1 MNEKLLIVD
10 DEKGVVDM
18 LKSYFEMQSFVVYT
32 AYDGE
37 TALKQA
43 ACHPDLV
50 LLDINMPG
58 MDGLTVC
65 EKIRS
70 HISCPILFLTARIET
85 ADKIKGFQ
93 VGADD
98 YIIKPFDI
106 DELGARVAAHLR
118 RENRKQGQSEL
129 RFFSEMV
136 IDYSKRE
143 VSINGTPIN
152 LSKKE
157 FDIVEL
163 LSLNAG
169 QVFDRERIYE
179 AVWGLDGEGNSDTI
193 MEHIRKIRSKFTAL
207 SHHSYIETVWGG
219 GLQMEWI
226 KNMSLKKSLFTLTL
240 INLLLALSLSA
251 VVFVGC
257 TKLSA
262 VFAPSGVQI
271 IVGAD
276 STIKTEFPEPVAGA
290 TAVKNALAIFQFVLP
305 MLFFIVAL
313 ILTASLFYRWK
324 LKVPLAILMDGAN
337 RMMENDLDFT
347 IPSVSGDELGQLCI
361 AFETMRQS
369 LLNSNR
375 ELWRQTE
382 ERKRLNAAFSHDLR
396 NPITVLKGSA
406 KMAKQ
411 CADIG
416 NTPQLIDNLE
426 RMEAYTGRIERYV
439 ETMSKVQRLEQVQPE
454 KVTFDTAA
462 LSADL
467 EKALGFS
474 AADHGKQLYFHGLSA
489 GGTVTLDK
497 GMLFQVA
504 ENLTTN
510 ALRFAK
516 ENVSVELSIEG
527 ENLKLEISD
536 DGDGFPAELLKNGIQ
551 PFRKGTE
558 EAEHLGMGLYIC
570 DLLCRKHG
578 GTLKIANTDIG
589 AVASAILKI
598 S

>member
-1 MNEKLLIVD
+1 
-10 DEKGVVDM
+10 
-18 LKSYFEMQSFVVYT
+18 
-32 AYDGE
+32 
-37 TALKQA
+37 
-43 ACHPDLV
+43 
-50 LLDINMPG
+50 
-58 MDGLTVC
+58 
-65 EKIRS
+65 
-70 HISCPILFLTARIET
+70 
-85 ADKIKGFQ
+85 
-93 VGADD
+93 
-98 YIIKPFDI
+98 
-106 DELGARVAAHLR
+106 
-118 RENRKQGQSEL
+118 
-129 RFFSEMV
+129 
-136 IDYSKRE
+136 
-143 VSINGTPIN
+143 
-152 LSKKE
+152 
-157 FDIVEL
+157 
-163 LSLNAG
+163 
-169 QVFDRERIYE
+169 
-179 AVWGLDGEGNSDTI
+179 
-193 MEHIRKIRSKFTAL
+193 
-207 SHHSYIETVWGG
+207 
-219 GLQMEWI
+219 
-226 KNMSLKKSLFTLTL
+226 
-240 INLLLALSLSA
+240 
-251 VVFVGC
+251 
-257 TKLSA
+257 
-262 VFAPSGVQI
+262 
-271 IVGAD
+271 
-276 STIKTEFPEPVAGA
+276 
-290 TAVKNALAIFQFVLP
+290 
-305 MLFFIVAL
+305 
-313 ILTASLFYRWK
+313 
-324 LKVPLAILMDGAN
+324 
-337 RMMENDLDFT
+337 MMENDLDFT
-347 IPSVSGDELGQLCI
+347 IPSVSGDELGQLCV

-411 CADIG
+411 CADSG
-416 NTPQLIDNLE
+416 NTPQLMDNLE

-527 ENLKLEISD
+527 ENLKLEIAD
-536 DGDGFPAELLKNGIQ
+536 DGDGFPAEFLKNGIQ

-598 S
+598 P

>member
-1 MNEKLLIVD
+1 
-10 DEKGVVDM
+10 
-18 LKSYFEMQSFVVYT
+18 
-32 AYDGE
+32 
-37 TALKQA
+37 
-43 ACHPDLV
+43 
-50 LLDINMPG
+50 
-58 MDGLTVC
+58 
-65 EKIRS
+65 
-70 HISCPILFLTARIET
+70 
-85 ADKIKGFQ
+85 
-93 VGADD
+93 
-98 YIIKPFDI
+98 
-106 DELGARVAAHLR
+106 
-118 RENRKQGQSEL
+118 
-129 RFFSEMV
+129 
-136 IDYSKRE
+136 
-143 VSINGTPIN
+143 
-152 LSKKE
+152 
-157 FDIVEL
+157 
-163 LSLNAG
+163 
-169 QVFDRERIYE
+169 
-179 AVWGLDGEGNSDTI
+179 
-193 MEHIRKIRSKFTAL
+193 
-207 SHHSYIETVWGG
+207 
-219 GLQMEWI
+219 
-226 KNMSLKKSLFTLTL
+226 MSLKKSLFTLTFV
-240 INLLLALSLSA
+240 NLLLAVILSA
-251 VVFVGC
+251 VVFWSC

-262 VFAPSGVQI
+262 ALDPSDVQI
-271 IVGAD
+271 VVGAD
-276 STIKTEFPEPVAGA
+276 AITKTEFPEPTAGTAVAGNVL
-290 TAVKNALAIFQFVLP
+290 AVLQFCLP
-305 MLFFIVAL
+305 ILFFIVAL

-324 LKVPLAILMDGAN
+324 LKEPLAILMDGAN

-347 IPSVSGDELGQLCI
+347 IPSVSGDELGQLCV

-411 CADIG
+411 CADSG
-416 NTPQLIDNLE
+416 NTPQLMDNLE

-527 ENLKLEISD
+527 ENLKLEIAD
-536 DGDGFPAELLKNGIQ
+536 DGDGFPAELLKSGIQ

-558 EAEHLGMGLYIC
+558 EAEHLGIIGILNIINTVYSNIHTRVNEIGMQRAIGMSAASLYKTFLWEGAYYAIF
-570 DLLCRKHG
+570 
-578 GTLKIANTDIG
+578 ASVIG
-589 AVASAILKI
+589 AVLGYVCCIFVGAAKTDALQLVAVPVIAIIEAAVVSVAACLLATAIPLHSIAKMNI
-598 S
+598 VETIENIE

>member
-1 MNEKLLIVD
+1 
-10 DEKGVVDM
+10 
-18 LKSYFEMQSFVVYT
+18 
-32 AYDGE
+32 
-37 TALKQA
+37 
-43 ACHPDLV
+43 
-50 LLDINMPG
+50 
-58 MDGLTVC
+58 
-65 EKIRS
+65 
-70 HISCPILFLTARIET
+70 
-85 ADKIKGFQ
+85 
-93 VGADD
+93 
-98 YIIKPFDI
+98 
-106 DELGARVAAHLR
+106 
-118 RENRKQGQSEL
+118 
-129 RFFSEMV
+129 
-136 IDYSKRE
+136 
-143 VSINGTPIN
+143 
-152 LSKKE
+152 
-157 FDIVEL
+157 
-163 LSLNAG
+163 
-169 QVFDRERIYE
+169 
-179 AVWGLDGEGNSDTI
+179 
-193 MEHIRKIRSKFTAL
+193 
-207 SHHSYIETVWGG
+207 
-219 GLQMEWI
+219 MEWI

-290 TAVKNALAIFQFVLP
+290 TAVRNALAIFQFVLP

-313 ILTASLFYRWK
+313 ILTASLFYRCK
-324 LKVPLAILMDGAN
+324 LKEPLAILMDGAN
-337 RMMENDLDFT
+337 RMMQNDLDFI
-347 IPSVSGDELGQLCI
+347 IPAVSEDELGQLCVT
-361 AFETMRQS
+361 FETMRQS

-382 ERKRLNAAFSHDLR
+382 ERKRLNAALAHDLR
-396 NPITVLKGSA
+396 NPITVLKGSV
-406 KMAKQ
+406 KMAKH
-411 CADIG
+411 CAGTG
-416 NTPQLIDNLE
+416 NTPQLMDDLE
-426 RMEAYTGRIERYV
+426 RIDAYTGRIERYV

-527 ENLKLEISD
+527 ENLKLEIAD
-536 DGDGFPAELLKNGIQ
+536 DGDGFPAEFLKNGIQ

-570 DLLCRKHG
+570 DLLCHKHG
-578 GTLKIANTDIG
+578 GALKIANTNTG

>member
-1 MNEKLLIVD
+1 
-10 DEKGVVDM
+10 
-18 LKSYFEMQSFVVYT
+18 
-32 AYDGE
+32 
-37 TALKQA
+37 
-43 ACHPDLV
+43 
-50 LLDINMPG
+50 
-58 MDGLTVC
+58 
-65 EKIRS
+65 
-70 HISCPILFLTARIET
+70 
-85 ADKIKGFQ
+85 
-93 VGADD
+93 
-98 YIIKPFDI
+98 
-106 DELGARVAAHLR
+106 
-118 RENRKQGQSEL
+118 
-129 RFFSEMV
+129 
-136 IDYSKRE
+136 
-143 VSINGTPIN
+143 
-152 LSKKE
+152 
-157 FDIVEL
+157 
-163 LSLNAG
+163 
-169 QVFDRERIYE
+169 
-179 AVWGLDGEGNSDTI
+179 
-193 MEHIRKIRSKFTAL
+193 
-207 SHHSYIETVWGG
+207 
-219 GLQMEWI
+219 MEWI

-276 STIKTEFPEPVAGA
+276 STIKTEFPEPVVGA
-290 TAVKNALAIFQFVLP
+290 TAVRNALAIFQFVLP

-313 ILTASLFYRWK
+313 ILTASLFYRCK
-324 LKVPLAILMDGAN
+324 LKEPLAILMDGAN

-347 IPSVSGDELGQLCI
+347 IPSVSGDELGQLCV

-411 CADIG
+411 CADSG
-416 NTPQLIDNLE
+416 NTPQLMDNLE

-467 EKALGFS
+467 ERALGFS

-489 GGTVTLDK
+489 GSTVTLDK

-527 ENLKLEISD
+527 ENLKLEIAD
-536 DGDGFPAELLKNGIQ
+536 DGDGFPAEFLKNGIQ

-558 EAEHLGMGLYIC
+558 EAEHLSMGLYIC

>member
-1 MNEKLLIVD
+1 
-10 DEKGVVDM
+10 
-18 LKSYFEMQSFVVYT
+18 
-32 AYDGE
+32 
-37 TALKQA
+37 
-43 ACHPDLV
+43 
-50 LLDINMPG
+50 
-58 MDGLTVC
+58 
-65 EKIRS
+65 
-70 HISCPILFLTARIET
+70 
-85 ADKIKGFQ
+85 
-93 VGADD
+93 
-98 YIIKPFDI
+98 
-106 DELGARVAAHLR
+106 
-118 RENRKQGQSEL
+118 
-129 RFFSEMV
+129 
-136 IDYSKRE
+136 
-143 VSINGTPIN
+143 
-152 LSKKE
+152 
-157 FDIVEL
+157 
-163 LSLNAG
+163 
-169 QVFDRERIYE
+169 
-179 AVWGLDGEGNSDTI
+179 
-193 MEHIRKIRSKFTAL
+193 
-207 SHHSYIETVWGG
+207 
-219 GLQMEWI
+219 MEWI

-290 TAVKNALAIFQFVLP
+290 TAVRNALAIFQFVLP

-324 LKVPLAILMDGAN
+324 LKEPLAILMDGAN

-347 IPSVSGDELGQLCI
+347 IPSVSGDELGQLCV

-382 ERKRLNAAFSHDLR
+382 ERKRLNAALAHDLR
-396 NPITVLKGSA
+396 NPITVLKGSV
-406 KMAKQ
+406 KMAKH
-411 CADIG
+411 CAGTG
-416 NTPQLIDNLE
+416 NTPQLMDDLE
-426 RMEAYTGRIERYV
+426 RIDAYTGRIERYV
-439 ETMSKVQRLEQVQPE
+439 ETMSKVQRLEQVQP
-454 KVTFDTAA
+454 KKALFDTAA

-474 AADHGKQLYFHGLSA
+474 ITEYGKQLCFHGLSVC
-489 GGTVTLDK
+489 GTVSLDK
-497 GMLFQVA
+497 GMLFQIA

-516 ENVSVELSIEG
+516 ENVAVKLTIEG
-527 ENLKLEISD
+527 ENLILEVTD
-536 DGDGFPAELLKNGIQ
+536 DGDGFPADLLKNGIQ

-570 DLLCRKHG
+570 DLLCHKHG
-578 GTLKIANTDIG
+578 GALKIANTNTG

>member
-1 MNEKLLIVD
+1 
-10 DEKGVVDM
+10 
-18 LKSYFEMQSFVVYT
+18 
-32 AYDGE
+32 
-37 TALKQA
+37 
-43 ACHPDLV
+43 
-50 LLDINMPG
+50 
-58 MDGLTVC
+58 
-65 EKIRS
+65 
-70 HISCPILFLTARIET
+70 
-85 ADKIKGFQ
+85 
-93 VGADD
+93 
-98 YIIKPFDI
+98 
-106 DELGARVAAHLR
+106 
-118 RENRKQGQSEL
+118 
-129 RFFSEMV
+129 
-136 IDYSKRE
+136 
-143 VSINGTPIN
+143 
-152 LSKKE
+152 
-157 FDIVEL
+157 
-163 LSLNAG
+163 
-169 QVFDRERIYE
+169 
-179 AVWGLDGEGNSDTI
+179 
-193 MEHIRKIRSKFTAL
+193 
-207 SHHSYIETVWGG
+207 
-219 GLQMEWI
+219 MEWI
-226 KNMSLKKSLFTLTL
+226 KNMSLKKSLFTLTFV
-240 INLLLALSLSA
+240 NLLLAVILSA
-251 VVFVGC
+251 VVFWSC

-262 VFAPSGVQI
+262 ALDPSDVQI
-271 IVGAD
+271 VVGAD
-276 STIKTEFPEPVAGA
+276 AITKTEFPEPTAGTAVAGNVL
-290 TAVKNALAIFQFVLP
+290 AVLQFCLP
-305 MLFFIVAL
+305 ILFFIVAL

-324 LKVPLAILMDGAN
+324 LKEPLAILMDGAN

-347 IPSVSGDELGQLCI
+347 IPSVSGDELGQLCV

-411 CADIG
+411 RADSG
-416 NTPQLIDNLE
+416 NTPQLMDNLE

-527 ENLKLEISD
+527 ENLKLEIAD
-536 DGDGFPAELLKNGIQ
+536 DGDGFPAELLKSGIQ

-570 DLLCRKHG
+570 NLLCRKHG

>member
-1 MNEKLLIVD
+1 
-10 DEKGVVDM
+10 
-18 LKSYFEMQSFVVYT
+18 
-32 AYDGE
+32 
-37 TALKQA
+37 
-43 ACHPDLV
+43 
-50 LLDINMPG
+50 
-58 MDGLTVC
+58 
-65 EKIRS
+65 
-70 HISCPILFLTARIET
+70 
-85 ADKIKGFQ
+85 
-93 VGADD
+93 
-98 YIIKPFDI
+98 
-106 DELGARVAAHLR
+106 
-118 RENRKQGQSEL
+118 
-129 RFFSEMV
+129 
-136 IDYSKRE
+136 
-143 VSINGTPIN
+143 
-152 LSKKE
+152 
-157 FDIVEL
+157 
-163 LSLNAG
+163 
-169 QVFDRERIYE
+169 
-179 AVWGLDGEGNSDTI
+179 
-193 MEHIRKIRSKFTAL
+193 
-207 SHHSYIETVWGG
+207 
-219 GLQMEWI
+219 MEWI

-290 TAVKNALAIFQFVLP
+290 TAVRNALAIFQFVLP

-324 LKVPLAILMDGAN
+324 LKEPLAILMDGAN

-347 IPSVSGDELGQLCI
+347 IPSVSGDELGQLCV

-382 ERKRLNAAFSHDLR
+382 ERKRLNAALAHDLR
-396 NPITVLKGSA
+396 NPITVLKGSV
-406 KMAKQ
+406 KMAKH
-411 CADIG
+411 CAGTG
-416 NTPQLIDNLE
+416 NTPQLMDDLE
-426 RMEAYTGRIERYV
+426 RIDAYTGRIERYV

-454 KVTFDTAA
+454 KVTFDTVA

-527 ENLKLEISD
+527 ENLKLEIAD
-536 DGDGFPAELLKNGIQ
+536 DGDGFPAEFLKNGIQ

-558 EAEHLGMGLYIC
+558 EA
-570 DLLCRKHG
+570 
-578 GTLKIANTDIG
+578 
-589 AVASAILKI
+589 
-598 S
+598 

>member
-1 MNEKLLIVD
+1 
-10 DEKGVVDM
+10 
-18 LKSYFEMQSFVVYT
+18 
-32 AYDGE
+32 
-37 TALKQA
+37 
-43 ACHPDLV
+43 
-50 LLDINMPG
+50 
-58 MDGLTVC
+58 
-65 EKIRS
+65 
-70 HISCPILFLTARIET
+70 
-85 ADKIKGFQ
+85 
-93 VGADD
+93 
-98 YIIKPFDI
+98 
-106 DELGARVAAHLR
+106 
-118 RENRKQGQSEL
+118 
-129 RFFSEMV
+129 
-136 IDYSKRE
+136 
-143 VSINGTPIN
+143 
-152 LSKKE
+152 
-157 FDIVEL
+157 
-163 LSLNAG
+163 
-169 QVFDRERIYE
+169 
-179 AVWGLDGEGNSDTI
+179 
-193 MEHIRKIRSKFTAL
+193 
-207 SHHSYIETVWGG
+207 
-219 GLQMEWI
+219 
-226 KNMSLKKSLFTLTL
+226 MSLKKSLFTLTFV
-240 INLLLALSLSA
+240 NLLLAVILSA
-251 VVFVGC
+251 VVFWGC

-262 VFAPSGVQI
+262 ELDPSGVQI
-271 IVGAD
+271 VVGAD
-276 STIKTEFPEPVAGA
+276 AITKTEFPEPTAG
-290 TAVKNALAIFQFVLP
+290 TAVAENVLAVLQFGLP
-305 MLFFIVAL
+305 ILFFIIAL

-324 LKVPLAILMDGAN
+324 LKEPLAILMDGAN

-347 IPSVSGDELGQLCI
+347 IPAVSGDELGQLCV

-411 CADIG
+411 CADSG
-416 NTPQLIDNLE
+416 NTPQLMDNLE
-426 RMEAYTGRIERYV
+426 RMEAYTGRMEAYTGRIERYV

-454 KVTFDTAA
+454 KTTFDTAA

-489 GGTVTLDK
+489 DGTVTLDK
-497 GMLFQVA
+497 GMLFQIA

-527 ENLKLEISD
+527 ENLKLEIAD

-570 DLLCRKHG
+570 DLLCCKHG
-578 GTLKIANTDIG
+578 GTLKIANTDTG